1 MSSRKSTTSLV
12 ATISLL
18 GHTRIRVSIV
28 STSALWS
35 AELSPLRTSR
45 RISLTSFSVAKLR
58 PLMVAIDT
66 SSIVLISLA
75 SVCVMLITVGAQ
87 SILLWVLAVL

>member
-1 MSSRKSTTSLV
+1 
-12 ATISLL
+12 
-18 GHTRIRVSIV
+18 
-28 STSALWS
+28 
-35 AELSPLRTSR
+35 
-45 RISLTSFSVAKLR
+45 VAKLR